1 MVSALGILAAFV
13 TAYFIVR
20 LGFVW
25 LMRKPRAR

>member
-13 TAYFIVR
+13 TGCFIVR
-20 LGFVW
+20 FGFVW